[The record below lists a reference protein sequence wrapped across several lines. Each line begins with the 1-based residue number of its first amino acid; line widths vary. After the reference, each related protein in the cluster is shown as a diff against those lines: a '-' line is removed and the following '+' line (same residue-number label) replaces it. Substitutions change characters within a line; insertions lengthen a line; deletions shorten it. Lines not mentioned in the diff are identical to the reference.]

1 VVVVGLVAVEDAE
14 LLLEIEYIAQDVEAE
29 VEAEVEVE
37 VEVAYAVHL
46 DSPAHRNWDL
56 LLVSYI

>member
-14 LLLEIEYIAQDVEAE
+14 LLLEIEYIAQD

>member
-1 VVVVGLVAVEDAE
+1 LVVVALVAVEDAE
-14 LLLEIEYIAQDVEAE
+14 LLLEIEYIAQDVEA
-29 VEAEVEVE
+29 EVE